1 MFFALA
7 SHIIFSNTFIAGL
20 PSHCKNL
27 TLTLQNYAFAYQG
40 KSQGTYQI
48 FRFVNERPSW
58 IFKENS
64 KAIWYV
70 PTYDDWAIGDLKDLG
85 AVIRGLRTTS
95 NHGYL
100 NVFEVPSNKWQYFGK
115 EGWTT
120 PNPNDVIIQCQ
131 GK

>member
-1 MFFALA
+1 MNLC
-7 SHIIFSNTFIAGL
+7 IIKIDFSNTFIAGL

-27 TLTLQNYAFAYQG
+27 TLTLQNHAFAYQG

-85 AVIRGLRTTS
+85 AMIRGLRTIS
-95 NHGYL
+95 NQGGFQLL
-100 NVFEVPSNKWQYFGK
+100 NL
-115 EGWTT
+115 
-120 PNPNDVIIQCQ
+120 IITELKSHMTC
-131 GK
+131 

>member
-1 MFFALA
+1 MT
-7 SHIIFSNTFIAGL
+7 I
-20 PSHCKNL
+20 
-27 TLTLQNYAFAYQG
+27 TLQNHAFAYQG

-85 AVIRGLRTTS
+85 KAMKSSPLLRPFCCS
-95 NHGYL
+95 EFWGFSL
-100 NVFEVPSNKWQYFGK
+100 LKIDGRPF
-115 EGWTT
+115 
-120 PNPNDVIIQCQ
+120 
-131 GK
+131 